1 MKWLNKKNKRK
12 KKIEELKELQ
22 LTNEEMQ
29 LITKINKKISS
40 LYDETLS
47 LLNTEEDFIDAHDLK
62 TIFFDDSDKSESL
75 LSKYREIINE
85 LGINIQK
92 INIKSKN
99 NIEIE
104 KPNIVLQL
112 PNVTTKIENTIENLN
127 RFFLK
132 NTKIEALWKLKEV
145 ESSFNPKK
153 REYYLNK
160 LNDLIS
166 ELEKFSRDTNFIEI
180 DSIEK
185 DINYIKNIKKER
197 FKYKWKKHEKAILL
211 FFSFFSFIFLILS
224 IYFTI
229 NI

>member
-1 MKWLNKKNKRK
+1 MKKNKKNKRK
-12 KKIEELKELQ
+12 KKIEELNDLQ
-22 LTNEEMQ
+22 LTNEESQ

-40 LYDETLS
+40 LYDETIS
-47 LLNTEEDFIDAHDLK
+47 LLNAEEDFIDAHDLK
-62 TIFFDDSDKSESL
+62 TIFFDDSDKSETL

-99 NIEIE
+99 DIQVE

-112 PNVTTKIENTIENLN
+112 PKVTNKIENTIENLN

-132 NTKIEALWKLKEV
+132 NTKIEALWKLKEI
-145 ESSFNPKK
+145 ENSYDDKK
-153 REYYLNK
+153 IEYYQNK
-160 LNDLIS
+160 FNDLV
-166 ELEKFSRDTNFIEI
+166 LEIENFSKDENFIEV

-185 DINYIKNIKKER
+185 DLNYIKNVNKEKW
-197 FKYKWKKHEKAILL
+197 KYKWKRHEKIMVII
-211 FFSFFSFIFLILS
+211 FSFFSFIFLILS

-229 NI
+229 NM